1 MNQPETDELMKQARV
16 EANRLA
22 SKLKTPVAILEFRR
36 AFKTPSNRE
45 DLGPLLTEERQIRV
59 APKSYGH
66 SPLEIVVE
74 VVGLIDGRD
83 A

>member
-1 MNQPETDELMKQARV
+1 MTDELMMLARV

-36 AFKTPSNRE
+36 AFKTPSNRD

-59 APKSYGH
+59 APRSYGH
-66 SPLEIVVE
+66 SPLETVVE
-74 VVGLIDGRD
+74 VVGLVDGQESL
-83 A
+83 

>member
-1 MNQPETDELMKQARV
+1 MTDELMMLARV

-36 AFKTPSNRE
+36 AFKTPSNRD

-59 APKSYGH
+59 APRSYGH
-66 SPLEIVVE
+66 SPLETVVE
-74 VVGLIDGRD
+74 VVGLIDGQESP
-83 A
+83 

>member
-1 MNQPETDELMKQARV
+1 MIDDELMMLARV

-22 SKLKTPVAILEFRR
+22 TKLKTPVAILEFRR

-59 APKSYGH
+59 APRSYGH
-66 SPLEIVVE
+66 SPLETVVE
-74 VVGLIDGRD
+74 VVGLIDGQESP
-83 A
+83 